1 MKLFNRILLFTATL
15 GCGSLAWSQFANV
28 FEIQA
33 TAMNE
38 VNAQVYELNIEKKP
52 GAALDIIAKA
62 IGNLEKQQGVI
73 PNFNPASVFEISFE
87 DTISA
92 KLKPKI
98 SSSEV
103 FNFQRLPESSR
114 TQVLQALEQKYSP
127 AFFDMALQMRRFQL
141 HHAYALRSSIKN
153 GAPTASS
160 ALAAEIKALNE
171 IVKTLSFPFLL
182 KNASSGITYSFDF
195 ADILSSSISK
205 TAISTE
211 YASINSR
218 LVELYV
224 EIATD
229 SKDADLVALK
239 NSKRPNAL
247 TAKLFSDMQFRKA
260 DSYRLVMATEGN
272 KLYVQ

>member
-1 MKLFNRILLFTATL
+1 MKLHNRILLFTATL
-15 GCGSLAWSQFANV
+15 SCGSLAWSQFANV

-38 VNAQVYELNIEKKP
+38 VNSQAYELNTEKKP
-52 GAALDIIAKA
+52 QSALEIIAKA
-62 IGNLEKQQGVI
+62 QGNLEKQKGVI
-73 PNFNPASVFEISFE
+73 PNFNPTTVFEVSFDDAIS
-87 DTISA
+87 T
-92 KLKPKI
+92 KLKTKI

-114 TQVLQALEQKYSP
+114 SQVLQALEQKYSS

-141 HHAYALRSSIKN
+141 HHAYALRSIIKN
-153 GAPTASS
+153 ASLTGAS
-160 ALAAEIKALNE
+160 ALSAEIKAMNE
-171 IVKTLSFPFLL
+171 IVKILSFPFLL
-182 KNASSGITYSFDF
+182 KNSASGIMYSFDF

-224 EIATD
+224 EIAAD

-239 NSKRPNAL
+239 NSKKPNAL
-247 TAKLFSDMQFRKA
+247 TAKLFSEIQFKKA
-260 DSYRLVMATEGN
+260 ESYKLAMASEGN